1 MHRDA
6 GTRDEAAGQGRA
18 RQGKAGQGRARQ
30 GMAGQGVRGN
40 RLRPPRGRWSS
51 HDVRSVAPGCADAA
65 SPCPSA
71 PGGRACIQQ
80 PRRSRR
86 TRNVGTVHPRKGH
99 PGASLEHWRIGAHA
113 FAPCYAHGGTD
124 ARAVLRSYA
133 DLLPGDSTEL
143 SARLENPRL
152 RRVQMILVARDAH
165 LPCSS
170 TWAVQAASLCQRVRG
185 YVGR

>member
-18 RQGKAGQGRARQ
+18 RQGKAGHGRAWQGTAGHGRAWQ

-80 PRRSRR
+80 LRRSRR

-113 FAPCYAHGGTD
+113 FADIQG
-124 ARAVLRSYA
+124 
-133 DLLPGDSTEL
+133 LLSSTGV
-143 SARLENPRL
+143 SARMHSHRAMRTEARTRGQCYGPMRTCCQEIPPSSPRGS
-152 RRVQMILVARDAH
+152 RTHGSVAFK
-165 LPCSS
+165 
-170 TWAVQAASLCQRVRG
+170 
-185 YVGR
+185 